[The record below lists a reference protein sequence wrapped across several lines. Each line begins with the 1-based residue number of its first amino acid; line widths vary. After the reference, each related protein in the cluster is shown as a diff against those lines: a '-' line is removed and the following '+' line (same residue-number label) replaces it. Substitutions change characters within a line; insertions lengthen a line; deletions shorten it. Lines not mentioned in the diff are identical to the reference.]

1 MEDTNREARKSVRE
15 LRQELELQAQELRVA
30 REKEV
35 TLREQVSKEQRQTDK
50 QRIACETWQGRHNNL
65 VEQKLGYGERVMELE
80 REVKG
85 KTREVSTL
93 QRKVDSN
100 WSAQEGEIRRMVQ
113 ERDLKEQVFPLL
125 LLVPN

>member
-1 MEDTNREARKSVRE
+1 M
-15 LRQELELQAQELRVA
+15 RVA